1 MKQGNSVITLVMI
14 LLAAAL
20 TAYLGFYAWNT
31 FNVSYTTTVAYAY
44 TNNDSVEA
52 DGLLVRQEQVL
63 PSHSG
68 IVDLARSE
76 GEKVAAGK
84 TVALVYRD
92 GAAQSAQNQQ
102 EELTRDIEVLEY
114 AIQSGGDVS
123 STARLDEN
131 ILQSLVSLRS
141 ATALDNY
148 SRLEDQVIQ
157 LKSAVLK
164 RDLTY
169 GTGITSSDLTAHL
182 QALKLQLS
190 DLKQQSGSAT
200 TRIVAPVS
208 GVFSAQTDGCEDM
221 TPQQLL
227 TMDHRQL
234 SELIVSASP
243 TPQSGGSGK
252 LITSDRWYLAVPLSP
267 ETGLRFEHLSSILVR
282 FTGDFTQDVTMKVDR
297 VVSDET
303 GAAAILSSDEYLSST
318 TLLRRQTVELIFDS
332 SYGIRV
338 PKACL
343 RMESEEVT
351 DPDSSQTETV
361 NHLGVYAIVNGR
373 AVFKEAEVISEG
385 ADFYVLRSVTTGKN
399 ALRAGDELVL
409 RGAGVFNGKLM
420 EY

>member
-1 MKQGNSVITLVMI
+1 MKQGNSVITLVMV

-20 TAYLGFYAWNT
+20 TAYLGFYVWNT
-31 FNVSYTTTVAYAY
+31 FNTPYTTTVAYAY
-44 TNNDSVEA
+44 TNNDSVES

-102 EELTRDIEVLEY
+102 DELTREIEVLEY
-114 AIQSGGDVS
+114 AIQSSGDVS
-123 STARLDEN
+123 STARLDED
-131 ILQSLVSLRS
+131 ILQSLVSLRAS
-141 ATALDNY
+141 TALDSY

-157 LKSAVLK
+157 VKSAVLK

-169 GTGITSSDLTAHL
+169 GTGITSADLSARL
-182 QALKLQLS
+182 QELNSQLS
-190 DLKQQSGSAT
+190 ALNQQSGSAT

-208 GVFSAQTDGCEDM
+208 GVFSAQVDGCESM

-227 TMDHRQL
+227 TLEYSDLSQL
-234 SELIVSASP
+234 IASASP
-243 TPQSGGSGK
+243 APQSGGSGK
-252 LITSDRWYLAVPLSP
+252 LITNDRWYLAVPLSL
-267 ETGLRFEHLSSILVR
+267 EAGQRLEHLSTILVR
-282 FTGDFTQDVTMKVDR
+282 FTGDFSQDVTMQVER
-297 VVSDET
+297 VVSDQS
-303 GAAAILSSDEYLSST
+303 GAVAVLSSDEYLSST

-332 SYGIRV
+332 TYGIRV

-343 RMESEEVT
+343 RMESEEVQN
-351 DPDSSQTETV
+351 PDTSQSETV
-361 NHLGVYAIVNGR
+361 DNLGVYAIVNGR

-409 RGAGVFNGKLM
+409 RGTGIFNGKLM